1 MQCEAPNCSK
11 PAIMKRTLMI
21 DRTHNALCS
30 ACFVRIYTGFSN
42 HAAAWEKI
50 EDPEPSPASKPDQ
63 NSNQPTLF

>member
-1 MQCEAPNCSK
+1 
-11 PAIMKRTLMI
+11 MKRTLVI

-30 ACFVRIYTGFSN
+30 ACFVRIYTGFSH

-50 EDPEPSPASKPDQ
+50 EKPEPSTPQKPQQ